1 MFPLGVPFYKSFPG
15 RKAIR
20 GTTFVFLLLVAL
32 GSEVLRSSVCR
43 WLLAVPAKATYRAMQ
58 SLTDPAKAPWSSKGK
73 SKWTQLSSKWTAK
86 FILDSG
92 SPEAVSWVQ
101 EQEHAMGGL
110 AAKFAAFASVLEGL
124 RNL

>member
-1 MFPLGVPFYKSFPG
+1 M
-15 RKAIR
+15 
-20 GTTFVFLLLVAL
+20 
-32 GSEVLRSSVCR
+32 
-43 WLLAVPAKATYRAMQ
+43 AVQAKATYSAMQ

-86 FILDSG
+86 FVLDPG

-110 AAKFAAFASVLEGL
+110 AAKFAAFANVLEGL
-124 RNL
+124 RNLQFARQAGCRA